1 MRISADSN
9 VERGPNSFSEQRGLT
24 PEWVEQNLRLN
35 GCPESLI
42 ARTVKRYKAQAAG
55 SRAVSVPVTPAADR
69 SNSDVEKKV
78 ALLQKTA
85 RAVGRPL
92 TFSEVKSL
100 LAGERDCSNC
110 AGGGD
115 DMQRAL
121 RGHIE
126 SCAALLDTLVATSD
140 TAQSIMDADGW
151 DDGDKEEDSLR
162 ALDHR
167 ARTLRKHN
175 RKKFRELHREFHRML
190 GEVYGAHART
200 RLGIDAILD

>member
-55 SRAVSVPVTPAADR
+55 SRAVSVPVTPTADL
-69 SNSDVEKKV
+69 SDVEKRV

-92 TFSEVKSL
+92 TLSEVQSL
-100 LAGERDCSNC
+100 LRSCPNC

-121 RGHIE
+121 RRREH
-126 SCAALLDTLVATSD
+126 D
-140 TAQSIMDADGW
+140 AQL
-151 DDGDKEEDSLR
+151 K
-162 ALDHR
+162 
-167 ARTLRKHN
+167 
-175 RKKFRELHREFHRML
+175 
-190 GEVYGAHART
+190 
-200 RLGIDAILD
+200 